1 MFKKL
6 RKILSLKKTKPLKP
20 KAALKKSRKYNKDG
34 TLQSVLP
41 NRVTDRYGHT
51 FGPKTGRKRKAAVT
65 RGPLRSV
72 EEVKVQAPKAKVKA
86 KASKVRDERKPQKR
100 SVIPMSS
107 GRYGLFRAF
116 GKK

>member
-6 RKILSLKKTKPLKP
+6 KKILKFKKTKPLKP
-20 KAALKKSRKYNKDG
+20 KAALKRFRKQNKDG
-34 TLQSVLP
+34 TLKSVLP

-72 EEVKVQAPKAKVKA
+72 EEVKVQAPKAKVTP
-86 KASKVRDERKPQKR
+86 KASRVRDERKPKKR

-107 GRYGLFRAF
+107 GRHGLFRAF

>member
-6 RKILSLKKTKPLKP
+6 KKILKFKKTKPLKP
-20 KAALKKSRKYNKDG
+20 KAALKRFRKQNKDG
-34 TLQSVLP
+34 TTQSVLS

-72 EEVKVQAPKAKVKA
+72 EEAKVQAPKAKVKA
-86 KASKVRDERKPQKR
+86 KASRVRDERKPQKR